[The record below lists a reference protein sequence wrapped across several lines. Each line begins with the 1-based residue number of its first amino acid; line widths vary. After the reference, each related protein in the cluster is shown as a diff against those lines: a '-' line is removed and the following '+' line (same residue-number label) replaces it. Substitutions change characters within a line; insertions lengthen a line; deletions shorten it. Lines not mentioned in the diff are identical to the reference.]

1 VEQAPQTLLLLGGM
15 ILQKPTMATLT
26 QTNAIVIVVQV
37 FKRIVATAPIK
48 LGHLPV
54 SLAICLTG

>member
-1 VEQAPQTLLLLGGM
+1 MT
-15 ILQKPTMATLT
+15 LQKLTMATLT
-26 QTNAIVIVVQV
+26 QTNATDIVVQV
-37 FKRIVATAPIK
+37 LKRIVVIAPIR